1 MPVGRRLH
9 LGALVLAALLSC
21 KRSASPAPAPATPT
35 RAALPK
41 ASALLT
47 PDQIARQMA
56 EQGVK
61 PGHPATSEVE
71 ISGRVVVP
79 AKHATDPLPR
89 VFVAQG
95 DCLAS
100 GAKMVGYA
108 GADREGRVFVE
119 VVVPWGADLTMCAA
133 IEPTPGAVSRVWGK
147 AATPMRAEEREVEF
161 TGVVITLAEGEA
173 KRFEHLNGAP

>member
-1 MPVGRRLH
+1 M
-9 LGALVLAALLSC
+9 LGC
-21 KRSASPAPAPATPT
+21 TKSASPAPAPATPT

-47 PDQIARQMA
+47 PDQIAKQMA

-61 PGHPATSEVE
+61 AGRPATCEVE

-79 AKHATDPLPR
+79 AKYATAPLPR

-95 DCLAS
+95 DCLVS

-108 GADREGRVFVE
+108 AADRDGRVFIE
-119 VVVPWGADLTMCAA
+119 VLVPWAADLTICAA
-133 IEPTPGAVSRVWGK
+133 IEPTPGAASTVWGK
-147 AATPMRAEEREVEF
+147 AATPMHAEKDGEVEF
-161 TGVVITLAEGEA
+161 KGVVITLAEGEA
-173 KRFEHLNGAP
+173 KKFEHLNGAP